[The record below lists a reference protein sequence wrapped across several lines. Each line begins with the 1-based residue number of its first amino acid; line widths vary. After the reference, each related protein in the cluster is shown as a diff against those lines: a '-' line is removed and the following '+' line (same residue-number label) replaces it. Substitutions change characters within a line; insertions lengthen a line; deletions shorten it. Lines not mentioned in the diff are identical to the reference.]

1 MKKLLIIAFLFAGF
15 TSFAQDDVN
24 VKGNNISMKESAP
37 VWPGCEGNKDT
48 KGCFNKMLMQHIKE
62 NYKYPKN
69 DKGEYIRGK
78 ATVSLVV
85 NEEGKVVV
93 NKVEGKYPQINK
105 EAKRMI
111 EAIPTMTPGSLAGK
125 PKSIKY
131 TIPLTF

>member
-1 MKKLLIIAFLFAGF
+1 
-15 TSFAQDDVN
+15 
-24 VKGNNISMKESAP
+24 
-37 VWPGCEGNKDT
+37 
-48 KGCFNKMLMQHIKE
+48 MLMQHVKE

-93 NKVEGKYPQINK
+93 NKVEGKYPLINK

-111 EAIPTMTPGSLAGK
+111 EAIPRMTPGQMGGK
-125 PKSIKY
+125 PRAIKY